1 MRLYTFDVSGQVR
14 LGAER
19 DGRLI
24 DIGGLL
30 AREGLPDS
38 LIGLVQHGPEML
50 QQAAEAVERGGLAET
65 FGLDEVSVLPPIARP
80 GKILCAGINYKS
92 HLDENPAAR
101 MPDEPFFFSKL
112 PSGIIGYGDPIIH
125 NPRTTQLDWEVE
137 LAAVIG
143 RTARR
148 LQGESAVECVAG
160 YTVLNDVSARDVQFK
175 DQQITLGKNFDTFAP
190 LGPCLVTPDELGDL
204 ENVRLR
210 SWVND
215 ELMQDGS
222 TADMIFSVAELLV
235 DLTSIMTLE
244 PGDVVSTGT
253 PSGVGVFREPR
264 VFLKAGD
271 IVTVEVEGIGR
282 LVNPVVGAA

>member
-1 MRLYTFDVSGQVR
+1 MRLYTFDVGGQVR

-50 QQAAEAVERGGLAET
+50 QQAAEVVERGGLAET
-65 FGLDEVSVLPPIARP
+65 FGLDEVGLLPPIARP
-80 GKILCAGINYKS
+80 GKVLCAGINYRS

-101 MPDEPFFFSKL
+101 MPDQPFFFSKL
-112 PSGIIGYGDPIIH
+112 PSVIIGHGNPIIH
-125 NPRTTQLDWEVE
+125 NPRTRQLDWEVE

-148 LQGESAVECVAG
+148 LQRESAVEYLAG

-190 LGPCLVTPDELGDL
+190 MGPCLATPDELPDL
-204 ENVRLR
+204 DNVRLR

-215 ELMQDGS
+215 ELMQDSS
-222 TADMIFSVAELLV
+222 TADMIFSLAELLV
-235 DLTSIMTLE
+235 DLTSILTLE

-253 PSGVGVFREPR
+253 PSGVGIFRQPQ

-271 IVTVEVEGIGR
+271 VVTVEVEGIGR
-282 LVNPVVGAA
+282 LVNPVVEWE

>member
-1 MRLYTFDVSGQVR
+1 MRLYTFDVGAQVR

-50 QQAAEAVERGGLAET
+50 QQAAEVVERGGLAET
-65 FGLDEVSVLPPIARP
+65 FGLDEVSLLPPIARP
-80 GKILCAGINYKS
+80 GKVLCAGINYKS

-112 PSGIIGYGDPIIH
+112 PSVIIGHGNPIIH
-125 NPRTTQLDWEVE
+125 NPRTRQLDWEVE

-148 LQGESAVECVAG
+148 LQSESAVECVSG

-175 DQQITLGKNFDTFAP
+175 DHQITLGKNFDTFAP
-190 LGPCLVTPDELGDL
+190 MGPCLATPDELPGLD
-204 ENVRLR
+204 NVRLR

-222 TADMIFSVAELLV
+222 TADMIFSLAELFV
-235 DLTSIMTLE
+235 DLTSILTLE

-253 PSGVGVFREPR
+253 PSGVGIFRQPQ

-271 IVTVEVEGIGR
+271 VVTVEVEGIGR
-282 LVNPVVGAA
+282 LVNPVVEWE

>member
-1 MRLYTFDVSGQVR
+1 MPKAVM
-14 LGAER
+14 
-19 DGRLI
+19 GRH
-24 DIGGLL
+24 G
-30 AREGLPDS
+30 S
-38 LIGLVQHGPEML
+38 LTHFTPW
-50 QQAAEAVERGGLAET
+50 LAET

-80 GKILCAGINYKS
+80 GKVLCAGINYKS

-101 MPDEPFFFSKL
+101 MPDQPFFFSKL
-112 PSGIIGYGDPIIH
+112 PSVIIGQGNPIIH
-125 NPRTTQLDWEVE
+125 NPRTRQLDWEVE

-148 LQGESAVECVAG
+148 LQGQSAVECVAG

-190 LGPCLVTPDELGDL
+190 MGPCLATPDELPDL

-222 TADMIFSVAELLV
+222 TADMIFSLAELLV
-235 DLTSIMTLE
+235 DITSILTLE

-253 PSGVGVFREPR
+253 PSGVGIFRQPQ

-271 IVTVEVEGIGR
+271 VVRVEVEGIGR
-282 LVNPVVGAA
+282 LVNPVVEWE